1 MRNILVYNISYKSLI
16 DSKPLYIRLGKIDR
30 FIRVHNK
37 TRCSVLFGSE
47 KYGYIYNRIRYL
59 IRTKSGITT

>member
-1 MRNILVYNISYKSLI
+1 M
-16 DSKPLYIRLGKIDR
+16 YIRLGKIDR
-30 FIRVHNK
+30 FIRVHNE